1 MSKKS
6 RNNTIQYDNND
17 YSNIVDLHGFT
28 IAEALTQVQLSL
40 ANAYESDFYYD
51 YVTIITGKG
60 QGAILANIE
69 EYLRDVLI
77 NRHIRFKNYTLL
89 KMNWVEWSIT
99 FIIN

>member
-40 ANAYESDFYYD
+40 LMPMK
-51 YVTIITGKG
+51 VTFTM
-60 QGAILANIE
+60 
-69 EYLRDVLI
+69 
-77 NRHIRFKNYTLL
+77 T
-89 KMNWVEWSIT
+89 M
-99 FIIN
+99 

>member
-51 YVTIITGKG
+51 YVTIITGKKSRG
-60 QGAILANIE
+60 NLKLILKSIYAMLN
-69 EYLRDVLI
+69 Y
-77 NRHIRFKNYTLL
+77 RHMLFQNYTLL
-89 KMNWVEWSIT
+89 KSIWDRYGV
-99 FIIN
+99 

>member
-69 EYLRDVLI
+69 EYLRDANYDYDIYSLMVAI
-77 NRHIRFKNYTLL
+77 NKGVFVNY
-89 KMNWVEWSIT
+89 S
-99 FIIN
+99 F

>member
-40 ANAYESDFYYD
+40 ANAYESDFYYL
-51 YVTIITGKG
+51 T
-60 QGAILANIE
+60 
-69 EYLRDVLI
+69 
-77 NRHIRFKNYTLL
+77 
-89 KMNWVEWSIT
+89 M
-99 FIIN
+99 

>member
-69 EYLRDVLI
+69 EYLRDA
-77 NRHIRFKNYTLL
+77 NYDYDIYSYDGWDFYNQLNVFL
-89 KMNWVEWSIT
+89 
-99 FIIN
+99 

>member
-69 EYLRDVLI
+69 EYLRDAI
-77 NRHIRFKNYTLL
+77 MT
-89 KMNWVEWSIT
+89 MT
-99 FIIN
+99 FQLMVHQ

>member
-17 YSNIVDLHGFT
+17 YSNIVDLHSFT

-60 QGAILANIE
+60 QGAILANMKSI
-69 EYLRDVLI
+69 YAMLI
-77 NRHIRFKNYTLL
+77 MT
-89 KMNWVEWSIT
+89 MT
-99 FIIN
+99 FQMMVHQ

>member
-40 ANAYESDFYYD
+40 ANAYR
-51 YVTIITGKG
+51 KR
-60 QGAILANIE
+60 LLLWLCNNN
-69 EYLRDVLI
+69 
-77 NRHIRFKNYTLL
+77 NR
-89 KMNWVEWSIT
+89 
-99 FIIN
+99 

>member
-40 ANAYESDFYYD
+40 SNAYESDFYYD

-69 EYLRDVLI
+69 EYLRDA
-77 NRHIRFKNYTLL
+77 NYDYDISADGA
-89 KMNWVEWSIT
+89 SIKV
-99 FIIN
+99 FL

>member
-60 QGAILANIE
+60 QGAIL
-69 EYLRDVLI
+69 
-77 NRHIRFKNYTLL
+77 
-89 KMNWVEWSIT
+89 S
-99 FIIN
+99 

>member
-1 MSKKS
+1 M
-6 RNNTIQYDNND
+6 TTH
-17 YSNIVDLHGFT
+17 IVDLHGFT

-69 EYLRDVLI
+69 EYLRDA
-77 NRHIRFKNYTLL
+77 NYDYDISADGA
-89 KMNWVEWSIT
+89 SIKV
-99 FIIN
+99 FL

>member
-60 QGAILANIE
+60 YTRTKKVDISKFADVFLLEIKMAKQLSVNE
-69 EYLRDVLI
+69 WKYLFEKYEKYR
-77 NRHIRFKNYTLL
+77 
-89 KMNWVEWSIT
+89 
-99 FIIN
+99 